1 MTKKH
6 YKILIPRSV
15 KLDLER
21 QADYII
27 SQRQE
32 SSIALKWLD
41 GIIDAVN
48 SLSEFP
54 ERFAIAP
61 ENSVYAARG
70 AKTVI
75 RNLIYKKSFR
85 VVFAVVGN
93 EVRVLSV
100 RHSARL
106 K

>member
-6 YKILIPRSV
+6 YKILIAHSV

-21 QADYII
+21 QTDYII

-41 GIIDAVN
+41 GITDAIN

-54 ERFAIAP
+54 ERFAVAP

-70 AKTVI
+70 SKIVI

-85 VVFAVVGN
+85 VIFAVVGN
-93 EVRVLSV
+93 EVRVLSI